1 MSPILPCVLLL
12 CMLPPANAQTKPADP
27 DTAGIR
33 IKLPPESYYERGRL
47 AGIRLYQTRKAA
59 AGGYAAG
66 LFGPPGWGVGW
77 IVLKAMKPARVPSAE
92 TTELDSTQMADF
104 TRGYADFVREA
115 RQAAFVS
122 GATKGTTT
130 TAVVVVVGGLVIGV
144 FLLVFVSA
152 LTASG

>member
-77 IVLKAMKPARVPSAE
+77 IVLKAMKPARVPSAQ

>member
-27 DTAGIR
+27 DTAGIQ
-33 IKLPPESYYERGRL
+33 IKLPPDSYYERGRL

-77 IVLKAMKPARVPSAE
+77 IALKAMKPARVPSAQ

-104 TRGYADFVREA
+104 TRGYTDYVREA
-115 RQAAFVS
+115 RNAAFVS
-122 GATKGTTT
+122 GAVKGTTT
-130 TAVVVVVGGLVIGV
+130 TAVVLVVGGLVMSV
-144 FLLVFVSA
+144 FLFVILSA